1 MSRENSSRPLYSIY
15 NIGLNTFCVVRDADL
30 LLWLYRWAV
39 EFDGLVEMA
48 ARHHHQYNN
57 NNILFL
63 MSSLAVD
70 HPRLCPLELG

>member
-39 EFDGLVEMA
+39 ELTDWWRWRPA
-48 ARHHHQYNN
+48 IIT
-57 NNILFL
+57 NIITIIFFF
-63 MSSLAVD
+63 
-70 HPRLCPLELG
+70 